1 MTWSLL
7 ARDDSGALGLAIA
20 SRFLAVGALCPH
32 GRGGIGVLSTQAL
45 VNPLYGP
52 VGIDAMARGDEPP
65 AIVATLTAGDPGQ
78 ASRQLHMID
87 SKGRIGAHTGSACI
101 GWCGHIAG
109 DGWSVAGNM
118 LAGRDVIAR
127 TAETYESSR
136 HLPFAERLIAAMKAG
151 EAAGG
156 DKRGKQGAALKVWT
170 TESYAM
176 VDLRVDDHEDPLS
189 ELDRLHAI
197 SLERFQPFAECLPT
211 KANPGGITD
220 RAQIEAHV
228 EAFQRSRAKRP
239 V

>member
-7 ARDDSGALGLAIA
+7 ARDDSGAFGIAIA

-52 VGIDAMARGDEPP
+52 AGIDAMSLGEEPS

-87 SKGRIGAHTGSACI
+87 ARGRIGAHTGGACI
-101 GWCGHIAG
+101 DWCGHIAG

-127 TAETYESSR
+127 TADTYETSR

-156 DKRGKQGAALKVWT
+156 DKRGKQGAALKIWS
-170 TESYAM
+170 TESYAV
-176 VDLRVDDHEDPLS
+176 VDLRVDDHHDPLA
-189 ELDRLHAI
+189 ELQRLHAI
-197 SLERFQPFAECLPT
+197 SLERFQPFVECLPT

-220 RAQIEAHV
+220 RAQIDAHV
-228 EAFQRSRAKRP
+228 EAFQRSRSRRP